1 MRRYRMLAFVVAGFL
16 VAPSV
21 WAQTTTGVIRGV
33 VTDDSGGVL
42 PGVTVTLKGPAT
54 AGTPT
59 TTTNETGVYRFPN
72 LAPGAYQITAG
83 AHRVQHQHADR
94 HPSGPWRH
102 RPRSAFNSSSVTS
115 KRP

>member
-1 MRRYRMLAFVVAGFL
+1 MRRYRMLAFVVAGFF

-21 WAQTTTGVIRGV
+21 WAQTTTGFIRGV
-33 VTDDSGGVL
+33 ITDVSGGVL

-72 LAPGAYQITAG
+72 LAPGTYQITRR
-83 AHRVQHQHADR
+83 AHGVQHQHPDR
-94 HPSGPWRH
+94 Y
-102 RPRSAFNSSSVTS
+102 SSVARRHGRSRRATQAQ
-115 KRP
+115 